1 MPQPIF
7 ALVDCNNFFVSCE
20 RVFQPNLEKRPVMVL
35 SSNDGCVVARSQE
48 VKDLGI
54 RMGQPAF
61 QVRDLILEHDIRVF
75 SSNFNLYSDMSHRI
89 MSILSNES
97 PQVEIYSVDEAFL
110 DFSGFELSELAA
122 QGHKMRDQVRQWTG
136 IPISVGFGPTKT
148 LAKIANHVA
157 KKNPKIHGVFDL
169 MMYPDPDQVLNSISV
184 EDIWGVGRR
193 YSKMLRSF
201 GIFTAYD
208 LKQTPLSWVRK
219 KMSITGVRLVTE
231 LQGTPCLSVEE
242 VPPLKKTT
250 TVSRTFGQSIE
261 TLEELKQAV
270 ATFASAAAE
279 KIRRS
284 SLHAGAMSVF
294 VHTSRFDQTSYYG
307 DSRMVSFSQATNDTL
322 TILKY
327 GNDLVCQ
334 LYRPGFRYTKAGI
347 CLLDLCGSQQVQRNL
362 FAPRIFRNQHLN
374 RAMDDINRTMGRGT
388 LSYGATGLDPRWLT
402 KATKKSQRYTT
413 RWDELAEV
421 K

>member
-219 KMSITGVRLVTE
+219 KMSITSW
-231 LQGTPCLSVEE
+231 LSANF
-242 VPPLKKTT
+242 T
-250 TVSRTFGQSIE
+250 IE
-261 TLEELKQAV
+261 WVL
-270 ATFASAAAE
+270 
-279 KIRRS
+279 
-284 SLHAGAMSVF
+284 
-294 VHTSRFDQTSYYG
+294 
-307 DSRMVSFSQATNDTL
+307 NL
-322 TILKY
+322 T
-327 GNDLVCQ
+327 
-334 LYRPGFRYTKAGI
+334 
-347 CLLDLCGSQQVQRNL
+347 
-362 FAPRIFRNQHLN
+362 
-374 RAMDDINRTMGRGT
+374 
-388 LSYGATGLDPRWLT
+388 
-402 KATKKSQRYTT
+402 
-413 RWDELAEV
+413 
-421 K
+421 